1 MTAEQ
6 LTLDNAELSIR
17 TISALKHDDITLEK
31 LTSGT
36 MHEQQL
42 LRVPR
47 LGRKRVNEIKEL
59 LESLGTPLPLTEKEV
74 KENGKY
80 IDSDEEVL
88 SDFHKVKINVIQDW
102 KKLAQ
107 KTFNELTE
115 MTSGNYTTCEK
126 KITAF
131 EKAFEQYK
139 KNILDMWV

>member
-1 MTAEQ
+1 MTSKQ
-6 LTLDNAELSIR
+6 LTLDNAELQIR
-17 TISALKHDDITLEK
+17 TVSALKHNNITLEK
-31 LTSGT
+31 LMSGT
-36 MHEQQL
+36 IPEEQL

-47 LGRKRVNEIKEL
+47 LGRKSINEIKEL

-74 KENGKY
+74 IENGRY
-80 IDSDEEVL
+80 INSDEEVL
-88 SDFHKVKINVIQDW
+88 SDFHKVRINVIEDW

-115 MTSGNYTTCEK
+115 MSSGKYIDYEK
-126 KITAF
+126 KITTF